1 MYQLQNVLNAL
12 VSGIRERH
20 FMLGRE
26 PKKVYGLMLKTVLHA
41 VNQAR
46 FSEVE
51 TNFLLTTLANDVRT
65 LVAFINRLLQKRV
78 AESSIYLKN
87 AIDALERM
95 RNSRKPFYIILCD
108 ALSLPEYMFL
118 LYTFH
123 EFVSADKTFCAVNPG
138 GKTATFKYLAK
149 EYLSIKTLPSLEE
162 VTMRNVGES
171 LREKLGAS
179 GSFIFRDIDMLI
191 HYGGEYGDVDSMIN
205 SLFKIVNRL
214 QNEVENW
221 LNNKYKVLILADHGY
236 DVLRNDNI
244 WTLNHRWEKEK
255 LCVSPFVPILIMG

>member
-1 MYQLQNVLNAL
+1 MYQLQNMVNRL
-12 VSGIRERH
+12 VSGIKERH

-26 PKKVYGLMLKTVLHA
+26 PKKVYGLMLKIVLHA

-51 TNFLLTTLANDVRT
+51 TNFLLTTLTNDVRM
-65 LVAFINRLLQKRV
+65 LVAFINTLLQKRV
-78 AESSIYLKN
+78 AESSIYLKD

-95 RNSRKPFYIILCD
+95 RNSREPFYIILCD

-118 LYTFH
+118 LYSFH
-123 EFVSADKTFCAVNPG
+123 EFVSADKAFCAVNPG

-149 EYLSIKTLPSLEE
+149 EYLGIKKLPSLEE
-162 VTMRNVGES
+162 VTMRNVSEG

-179 GSFIFRDIDMLI
+179 GSSVFRDIDTLI
-191 HYGGEYGDVDSMIN
+191 HHGGEYRDVDNMIN
-205 SLFKIVNRL
+205 SLFKIINKL
-214 QNEVENW
+214 HNKVENW

-244 WTLNHRWEKEK
+244 WALTHRWEKEK

>member
-1 MYQLQNVLNAL
+1 MYQLQNMLNVL

-51 TNFLLTTLANDVRT
+51 SNPLLTTITNDVRT
-65 LVAFINRLLQKRV
+65 LVAFINTLIQRRV

-87 AIDALERM
+87 AIDALECM
-95 RNSRKPFYIILCD
+95 RNSRKPFHIILCD

-123 EFVSADKTFCAVNPG
+123 EFVSADKAFCAVNPG

-149 EYLSIKTLPSLEE
+149 EYLGIKKLPSLEE
-162 VTMRNVGES
+162 VTMRKVGEG

-179 GSFIFRDIDMLI
+179 GSSVFRDIDMFI
-191 HYGGEYGDVDSMIN
+191 HYGGEYEDVGNLIN
-205 SLFKIVNRL
+205 NLFKIINKL
-214 QNEVENW
+214 HSEVENW

-236 DVLRNDNI
+236 DILRNDNI
-244 WTLNHRWEKEK
+244 WTLTHRWEKDK

>member
-1 MYQLQNVLNAL
+1 MYQLQNMVDML

-26 PKKVYGLMLKTVLHA
+26 PKKVYGLMLKIVLHA
-41 VNQAR
+41 VDQAH

-51 TNFLLTTLANDVRT
+51 SNPLLTTLTNDVRT
-65 LVAFINRLLQKRV
+65 LVEFINTIIQRRV
-78 AESSIYLKN
+78 AESSVYLKN

-95 RNSRKPFYIILCD
+95 RNSREPFYIILCD

-123 EFVSADKTFCAVNPG
+123 EFVSIDKALCAINPG

-149 EYLSIKTLPSLEE
+149 EYLGIKTLPSLEE

-179 GSFIFRDIDMLI
+179 GCSVFCDIDMLI
-191 HYGGEYGDVDSMIN
+191 HYGGEYADVDNMIN
-205 SLFKIVNRL
+205 SLFKITNKL
-214 QNEVENW
+214 HDEVENL

-236 DVLRNDNI
+236 DVLRSDNI
-244 WTLNHRWEKEK
+244 WTLTHRWEKEK
-255 LCVSPFVPILIMG
+255 LCVSPFVPMLIIG